1 MCGIAGLWDPA
12 QPAAERARLVNSML
26 ASLAHRGPDGMAVWS
41 DDEITLGLAR
51 LAIVDPTSPARVLS
65 GSTGRVHAVVNGEI
79 YNYRELVKVS
89 GASPD
94 ADAARLDTAVVAP
107 LYE

>member
-12 QPAAERARLVNSML
+12 QSAAERARLVNAML

-65 GSTGRVHAVVNGEI
+65 DGTGRVHALRRSTDDDTLNAV
-79 YNYRELVKVS
+79 L
-89 GASPD
+89 AS
-94 ADAARLDTAVVAP
+94 V
-107 LYE
+107 ES